1 MISIFNG
8 RKRTLGGSTS
18 EIYAQV
24 SVDFRKYLH
33 YLKGAK
39 LSVFLAISLHT
50 DADGW
55 AWPSR
60 ELLAWET
67 GYNVRTISAVL
78 TELCQLTIN
87 GQRLLL
93 RYQPTTGDRQFTS
106 NHYLIFPSPE
116 ECARYESTPPFLGD
130 IRSPCEGNPRAE
142 KPHAEK
148 PRAENLP
155 TKENQPKEETR
166 EKNNQKDEEEPVVL
180 CPIHKVPMRVCEA
193 NDGTQDTWYAHKL
206 RDGTWCKPALP
217 QERQGYTREY
227 CEKWG
232 IVY

>member
-8 RKRTLGGSTS
+8 RTRTLGGSTS

-39 LSVFLAISLHT
+39 LGVFLAISLHT

-60 ELLAWET
+60 DLLAWET
-67 GYNVRTISAVL
+67 GYTVTTISRTL
-78 TELCQLTIN
+78 TELCKITIN

-93 RYQPTTGDRQFTS
+93 RRQIPSPDGTFGS
-106 NHYLIFPSPE
+106 NHYLIFPSPA
-116 ECARYESTPPFLGD
+116 ECARFESSRPSPPCIKKPYTD
-130 IRSPCEGNPRAE
+130 
-142 KPHAEK
+142 KPHTDK
-148 PRAENLP
+148 PHTENRH
-155 TKENQPKEETR
+155 TKENQPKVETR
-166 EKNNQKDEEEPVVL
+166 PKNSQKDEEEPVVI
-180 CPIHKVPMRVCEA
+180 CPIHKVPMRLCEA
-193 NDGTQDTWYAHKL
+193 NDGTEDTWYAHKL

-217 QERQGYTREY
+217 QERPGYTREY

-232 IVY
+232 ILH

>member
-33 YLKGAK
+33 VLKGAK

-60 ELLAWET
+60 ALLARET
-67 GYNVRTISAVL
+67 GYNVHTISDAL
-78 TELCQLTIN
+78 AELCKITIN

-93 RYQPTTGDRQFTS
+93 KYQPLACDGRYGS

-116 ECARYESTPPFLGD
+116 ECAQYETSQPSL
-130 IRSPCEGNPRAE
+130 PCVGLPCAEKLHTE
-142 KPHAEK
+142 KPHAE
-148 PRAENLP
+148 NLH
-155 TKENQPKEETR
+155 TKKNHTKEETR
-166 EKNNQKDEEEPVVL
+166 PKNIQKDEEEPVVI
-180 CPIHKVPMRVCEA
+180 CPIHNVPMRLCEA
-193 NDGTQDTWYAHKL
+193 ADGTQDTWYAHKL

-217 QERQGYTREY
+217 KERPRFTPEY

-232 IVY
+232 ILH

>member
-33 YLKGAK
+33 VLKGPQLA
-39 LSVFLAISLHT
+39 VFLAISLHI
-50 DADGW
+50 DAHGW
-55 AWPSR
+55 AFPSR
-60 ELLAWET
+60 DLLARET
-67 GYNVRTISAVL
+67 GYTAQTVSRAL
-78 TELCQLTIN
+78 TKLCSITIN

-93 RYQPTTGDRQFTS
+93 RHQRPKHDGTFGP

-116 ECARYESTPPFLGD
+116 ECLQFEAVQPCMTLPSTVEPSTAGPSTVG
-130 IRSPCEGNPRAE
+130 S
-142 KPHAEK
+142 
-148 PRAENLP
+148 P
-155 TKENQPKEETR
+155 TKKNHTKEETR
-166 EKNNQKDEEEPVVL
+166 PKNIQKDEEELVVI
-180 CPIHKVPMRVCEA
+180 CPIHNVPMRLCEA
-193 NDGTQDTWYAHKL
+193 ADGTEDTWYAHKL

-217 QERQGYTREY
+217 KELPGYTREY

-232 IVY
+232 ILH

>member
-8 RKRTLGGSTS
+8 RERTLGGCTT

-24 SVDFRKYLH
+24 SVDFRQYLH

-60 ELLAWET
+60 ALLARET
-67 GYNVRTISAVL
+67 GYNVRTISAIL

-93 RYQPTTGDRQFTS
+93 RYQPTTGDRQFSS
-106 NHYLIFPSPE
+106 NHYLIFPSLE
-116 ECARYESTPPFLGD
+116 ECARYESTQFSLVNT
-130 IRSPCEGNPRAE
+130 RSPCEGNPRAE

-155 TKENQPKEETR
+155 TKKNHSKGETSPKNIQE
-166 EKNNQKDEEEPVVL
+166 DEEEPVVI
-180 CPIHKVPMRVCEA
+180 CPIHKVPMRLCEA
-193 NDGTQDTWYAHKL
+193 QDGTQDTWYAHKL

-217 QERQGYTREY
+217 KERATYTPEY

-232 IVY
+232 ILH